1 MELKPYQ
8 SKVVD
13 DFELFCDILHNSR
26 NASEAYNKFWT
37 QKGYVIGKDGI
48 REFNDN
54 LANSARICAKVPTAG
69 GKTFIAVSSIKRFFS
84 VFKRNKMA
92 VVWLAPSDAILSQT
106 LANLRN
112 PDHPYRQKLN
122 VDFSGNVEVYNVEEL
137 LTGRNF
143 SPFTIEDQLSI
154 FVLSYDVLRA
164 KKKDSRRMYRTN
176 SVMQQFDLAEKYSES
191 PITDADIDSVM
202 VGLYDLSPLVILD
215 ESHNA
220 GSPLS
225 TEMLENLHPTLVLEL
240 TATPLKSSNVFSF
253 VSAGQLKKEHMVK
266 IPALLYRRDDSTDV
280 ITTARDIRNELEVI
294 AKKNEAETGTYI
306 RPIVLFQA
314 QPKTKEDA
322 QTYDYIKKVLVDKYY
337 IPENQVAIKTSEI
350 NDLKNVNL
358 LSKDCEIRYII
369 TVNALKEG
377 WDCPFAY
384 ILASLANKNSKTDVE
399 QIIGRILRQPH
410 ATRCTYSPLN
420 TSYIL
425 TCSNDFSE
433 TVRAVGQAL
442 VMEGF
447 SERDTRIV
455 RSKQTG
461 LEDFGNGEDSSP
473 GIPATPGPQPVTPV
487 TPINSEQNSEGSS
500 SETSDGQN
508 DGGMG
513 YIEPPTPVSPPTEG
527 PKPTVQQVFDQAE
540 EEDKKAEKEPEEELS
555 PPTDFFG
562 SSVKK
567 AVIRPEF
574 KSELTELKVPQ
585 FQISIR
591 SGFDDSE
598 YVNVLM
604 TFSRLMTDFRL
615 SAYDPNINFNTVG
628 ADIGYIDVDKDRED
642 VLNFRPME
650 RRDRELFN
658 RTFQPVTNMDD
669 PKITEFIRQ
678 VVKQINDNSIS
689 DKQLTRFVED
699 AIMLKDL
706 DTINYLRKNVGSTAR
721 QFQTALKGFKEQ
733 HRQKTFYDLKNL
745 GRVNCGTD
753 DEPFIFKRSFDT
765 CRADMPYPN
774 SLYTEE
780 ERVDGFEAD
789 VRLAIASNSNVKWWH
804 RIRSNDAEEFHLNG
818 FLNHYPDFVLM
829 TKTGKLVFIESK
841 GMHLDGDDSGKKS
854 DMGEIWD
861 NLTGPNFRYFM
872 VFKSKDSRVEKSIAL
887 PELSDILEQL

>member
-8 SKVVD
+8 SNIID
-13 DFELFCDILHNSR
+13 DFELFCDILHESSY
-26 NASEAYNKFWT
+26 ASEAYNNFWA
-37 QKGYVIGKDGI
+37 QKGYVVGKDGI
-48 REFNDN
+48 REFNNN
-54 LANSARICAKVPTAG
+54 LANSARICVKVPTAG
-69 GKTFIAVSSIKRFFS
+69 GKTFIAVSSIKRFFNI
-84 VFKRNKMA
+84 FKRNKMA

-176 SVMQQFDLAEKYSES
+176 SVMQQFDLAEKYPES

-280 ITTARDIRNELEVI
+280 ITTARDIRNELETI

-322 QTYDYIKKVLVDKYY
+322 QTYDYIKKVLVEKYY
-337 IPENQVAIKTSEI
+337 IPENQIAIKTSEI
-350 NDLKNVNL
+350 NDLKNVDL
-358 LSKDCEIRYII
+358 LSKNCEIRYII

-410 ATRCTYSPLN
+410 ATRCAYSPLN

-425 TCSNDFSE
+425 TCSNDFSD

-442 VMEGF
+442 IMEGF

-455 RSKQTG
+455 RSRQAG
-461 LEDFGNGEDSSP
+461 LEDFGDGSDSSP
-473 GIPATPGPQPVTPV
+473 ETLGATDT
-487 TPINSEQNSEGSS
+487 SEHVPEGST
-500 SETSDGQN
+500 SETSEEQN
-508 DGGMG
+508 DGEMS
-513 YIEPPTPVSPPTEG
+513 YIEPTTPVAPPTEG

-540 EEDKKAEKEPEEELS
+540 EEDKKAEKEPEEES
-555 PPTDFFG
+555 PPPTDFFG
-562 SSVKK
+562 LSVKK

-574 KSELTELKVPQ
+574 KSELAELKVPQ
-585 FQISIR
+585 FQISIK

-598 YVNVLM
+598 FVNVLM

-628 ADIGYIDVDKDRED
+628 ADIGYIDVDKDLED
-642 VLNFRPME
+642 VLNFKPME
-650 RRDRELFN
+650 KRERELFN
-658 RTFQPVTNMDD
+658 RTFQPVTDPDD
-669 PKITEFIRQ
+669 PKIMEFIRQ
-678 VVKQINDNSIS
+678 VVKLINDSSIS

-699 AIMLKDL
+699 AIIPKDL
-706 DTINYLRKNVGSTAR
+706 DTINYLRKNAGSTAR
-721 QFQTALKGFKEQ
+721 QISSAIDGFKEQ
-733 HRQKTFYDLKNL
+733 HRKKSFYNL
-745 GRVNCGTD
+745 RTLGKINCGVD
-753 DEPFIFKRSFDT
+753 DSPFIFKRSFDT
-765 CRADMPYPN
+765 CKADMPFAN
-774 SLYTEE
+774 SLYTNEE
-780 ERVDGFEAD
+780 KVDGFEAD
-789 VRLAIASNSNVKWWH
+789 VRTIIAGNSNVKWWH
-804 RIRSNDAEEFHLNG
+804 RIRPNDKEGEFHLNG
-818 FLNHYPDFVLM
+818 FINHYPDFVLM
-829 TKTGKLVFIESK
+829 TNTGILVFIESK
-841 GMHLDGDDSGKKS
+841 GRHLDGDDSGKKS
-854 DMGEIWD
+854 DMGEILD
-861 NLTGPNFRYFM
+861 NLTGPKFRYFM
-872 VFKSKDSRVEKSIAL
+872 VFKSKDVRVEKSI
-887 PELSDILEQL
+887 ELSQLPDILRQL

>member
-8 SKVVD
+8 STVID
-13 DFELFCDILHNSR
+13 DFELFCSILHDSE
-26 NASEAYNKFWT
+26 NATEAYNKYWA
-37 QKGYVIGKDGI
+37 QKGYVVGEEGI

-69 GKTFIAVSSIKRFFS
+69 GKTFIAISSIKRFFNI
-84 VFKRNKMA
+84 FKRNKMA

-106 LANLRN
+106 LENLRD
-112 PDHPYRQKLN
+112 PKHPYRQKLN

-137 LTGRNF
+137 LTGHNF
-143 SPFTIEDQLSI
+143 SPFAIEDQLSV

-164 KKKDSRRMYRTN
+164 KKKDSRRMYRAN
-176 SVMQQFDLAEKYSES
+176 SVMQQFDLAEKYPES

-240 TATPLKSSNVFSF
+240 TATPLKSSNVFSL

-280 ITTARDIRNELEVI
+280 ITTARDIRNELEEI

-314 QPKTKEDA
+314 QPKNKEDA
-322 QTYDYIKKVLVDKYY
+322 QTYDYIKKVLIEKYY
-337 IPENQVAIKTSEI
+337 IPENQVAIKTSDI

-410 ATRCTYSPLN
+410 ATRCKYSPLN
-420 TSYIL
+420 TSYVL
-425 TCSNDFSE
+425 TCSNDFSD

-447 SERDTRIV
+447 SPKDARIV
-455 RSKQTG
+455 RAKQMG
-461 LEDFGNGEDSSP
+461 LEDFGLDEEENSGSGTSTPPEPSSSP
-473 GIPATPGPQPVTPV
+473 KEPEKPESVG
-487 TPINSEQNSEGSS
+487 
-500 SETSDGQN
+500 GQGTG
-508 DGGMG
+508 DMG
-513 YIEPPTPVSPPTEG
+513 YIEPSTPVTPPTDG
-527 PKPTVQQVFDQAE
+527 PKPTVQQVFEKAE
-540 EEDKKAEKEPEEELS
+540 EEDKKAEEDPEEES
-555 PPTDFFG
+555 QPPTDFFG
-562 SSVKK
+562 SFVKK

-574 KSELTELKVPQ
+574 KSELSELKVPQ
-585 FQISIR
+585 FQISMKG
-591 SGFDDSE
+591 SLDGDD
-598 YVNVLM
+598 VNVLM
-604 TFSRLMTDFRL
+604 TFSRLMEGFRL

-642 VLNFRPME
+642 VLNFKPME

-658 RTFQPVTNMDD
+658 RTFQPVTDVND
-669 PKITEFIRQ
+669 PKIIEFVKQ

-689 DKQLTRFVED
+689 DRQLTRFVED
-699 AIMLKDL
+699 AVLAKDL
-706 DTINYLRKNVGSTAR
+706 DTINYLRKNVGSTAK
-721 QFQTALKGFKEQ
+721 QIQTAIKGFKEQ
-733 HRQKTFYDLKNL
+733 YRQKYFYELKNL
-745 GRVNCGTD
+745 GKINCGTD
-753 DEPFIFKRSFDT
+753 ENPFIFKRSFDT
-765 CRADMPYPN
+765 CRADIPFAN

-789 VRLAIASNSNVKWWH
+789 VRTAIAGNKNVKWWH
-804 RIRSNDAEEFHLNG
+804 RIRSNDIEEYHLNG
-818 FLNHYPDFVLM
+818 FINHYPDFVLM

-841 GMHLDGDDSGKKS
+841 GLHLDGDDSGKKS
-854 DMGEIWD
+854 DLGELWD

-872 VFKSKDSRVEKSIAL
+872 VFRSKNARVEKSIAL
-887 PELSDILEQL
+887 PELTDILEQL